1 MEAKATYIFVSH
13 ERFSNARIS
22 CRYLS
27 RVALKKA
34 SVRMK
39 RAAAEFVWKFDAE
52 ANRKMLDACFKARTL

>member
-1 MEAKATYIFVSH
+1 MEIKATYIFVGH
-13 ERFSNARIS
+13 ERIS

-39 RAAAEFVWKFDAE
+39 RATAEFVWKFDAE
-52 ANRKMLDACFKARTL
+52 ANRKTLDASFKARTL